1 MHPMVKPAL
10 RRAWRGLRRVQF
22 GVTPAHAVVLDPV
35 APETAAVLGLLD
47 GTRGVELLRAE
58 ARARGLPDGHLDAL
72 LGRLRSAGLLA
83 DAAHGR
89 PGRPGPAAGPG
100 DTALD
105 PLRADLASLSVVHPE
120 PGRAVRVLAARR
132 ALRVQ
137 VRGAGRVGTTV
148 AALLSA
154 AGVGTVEVLDS
165 GRVEP
170 WETSPGG
177 LPDESV
183 GERRATAA
191 RRSVGR
197 WRRRPGLRGGPGG
210 RAGRDGPGP
219 AGPGRDGDTAR
230 GGGLGG
236 VGDPMPGNGQGH
248 GGGGGL
254 DQEYG
259 HGRGGG
265 GGAGRGR
272 GGAGRG
278 RGPGEGV
285 DGAGLS
291 LVVVTPRDGLGA
303 YVPDPV
309 AAGPWIATGTPHLYA
324 GVLEAT
330 GAVGPLVLPGGTACA
345 RCLQEGRTDGEPDWP
360 RLLAQWRSGA
370 PQPLPACDLG
380 LATAVAGLAAA
391 HALAFLDGDLPASTG
406 TRWETSLP
414 LLEWRAER
422 LRPHPAC
429 PCGAAR
435 VTEGERTSSA
445 GGTQDTMAGNGPARH
460 GSLGFGGAYV

>member
-10 RRAWRGLRRVQF
+10 RRAWRSLRCVQF
-22 GVTPAHAVVLDPV
+22 GVAPAHAVVLDPV
-35 APETAAVLGLLD
+35 DPATGAVLGLLD
-47 GTRGVELLRAE
+47 GTRGTALLRAE
-58 ARARGLPDGHLDAL
+58 ARALGLPDGRLEAL
-72 LGRLRSAGLLA
+72 LGRLESAGLLT
-83 DAAHGR
+83 DAATGR
-89 PGRPGPAAGPG
+89 PGRAGPAAGAV
-100 DTALD
+100 DVALD

-120 PGRAVRVLAARR
+120 PDRAARTLAARR

-148 AALLSA
+148 AALLAA
-154 AGVGTVEVLDS
+154 AGVGSVEVLDA

-177 LPDESV
+177 LPAESV

-191 RRSVGR
+191 RRLVGR
-197 WRRRPGLRGGPGG
+197 WTREAGRPGPPGRPGG
-210 RAGRDGPGP
+210 GTRGRRERSGSG
-219 AGPGRDGDTAR
+219 
-230 GGGLGG
+230 
-236 VGDPMPGNGQGH
+236 
-248 GGGGGL
+248 
-254 DQEYG
+254 E
-259 HGRGGG
+259 GRGE
-265 GGAGRGR
+265 
-272 GGAGRG
+272 
-278 RGPGEGV
+278 P
-285 DGAGLS
+285 GLS

-309 AAGPWIATGTPHLYA
+309 PAEPWVSTGIPHLYA

-330 GAVGPLVLPGGTACA
+330 GVVGPLVLPGGTACA
-345 RCLQEGRTDGEPDWP
+345 RCLQEERTDRDPVTP

-370 PQPLPACDLG
+370 PHPLPACDLG

-406 TRWETSLP
+406 TRWEASLP

-435 VTEGERTSSA
+435 GEEGERASA
-445 GGTQDTMAGNGPARH
+445 VGDAQDTMAG
-460 GSLGFGGAYV
+460 

>member
-10 RRAWRGLRRVQF
+10 RRAWRGLRCVQF

-35 APETAAVLGLLD
+35 DPGTGSVLGLLD
-47 GTRGVELLRAE
+47 GTRGVDLLRAE
-58 ARARGLPDGHLDAL
+58 ARARGLPEGHLDAL
-72 LGRLRSAGLLA
+72 LGRLESAGLLA
-83 DAAHGR
+83 DAATGR
-89 PGRPGPAAGPG
+89 PGRPGPAAGAR
-100 DTALD
+100 DSALD

-120 PGRAVRVLAARR
+120 PDRAARTLAARR

-137 VRGAGRVGTTV
+137 VRGAGRVGTMV

-177 LPDESV
+177 LPPESV

-191 RRSVGR
+191 RRLVGS
-197 WRRRPGLRGGPGG
+197 WR
-210 RAGRDGPGP
+210 
-219 AGPGRDGDTAR
+219 
-230 GGGLGG
+230 
-236 VGDPMPGNGQGH
+236 
-248 GGGGGL
+248 
-254 DQEYG
+254 
-259 HGRGGG
+259 
-265 GGAGRGR
+265 RGR
-272 GGAGRG
+272 GAAVRPGAAAAG
-278 RGPGEGV
+278 RGPGERG
-285 DGAGLS
+285 GGTGLS

-303 YVPDPV
+303 YVPDPLP
-309 AAGPWIATGTPHLYA
+309 AGGWVATGTPHLYA

-330 GAVGPLVLPGGTACA
+330 GTVGPLVLPGGTACA
-345 RCLQEGRTDGEPDWP
+345 RCLQEARTDGEPVWP

-370 PQPLPACDLG
+370 PHPLPACDLG

-391 HALAFLDGDLPASTG
+391 HALVFLDGDLPASTG
-406 TRWETSLP
+406 TRWEASLP

-435 VTEGERTSSA
+435 AGEGERASAA
-445 GGTQDTMAGNGPARH
+445 GGAQDTMAG
-460 GSLGFGGAYV
+460 

>member
-1 MHPMVKPAL
+1 MNDLSDGGGEMHPMVKPAL
-10 RRAWRGLRRVQF
+10 RRAWRSLRCVQF
-22 GVTPAHAVVLDPV
+22 GVAPAHAVVLDPV
-35 APETAAVLGLLD
+35 DPATGAVLGLLD
-47 GTRGVELLRAE
+47 GTRGTALLRAE
-58 ARARGLPDGHLDAL
+58 ARALGLPDGRLEAL
-72 LGRLRSAGLLA
+72 LGRLESAGLLT
-83 DAAHGR
+83 DAATGR
-89 PGRPGPAAGPG
+89 PGKAGPAAGAV
-100 DTALD
+100 DVALD

-120 PGRAVRVLAARR
+120 PDRAARTLAARR

-148 AALLSA
+148 AALLAA
-154 AGVGTVEVLDS
+154 AGVGSVEVLDA

-177 LPDESV
+177 LPAESV

-191 RRSVGR
+191 RRLVGR
-197 WRRRPGLRGGPGG
+197 WTREAGRPGRPGRPGG
-210 RAGRDGPGP
+210 TRGRC
-219 AGPGRDGDTAR
+219 GRSGS
-230 GGGLGG
+230 G
-236 VGDPMPGNGQGH
+236 
-248 GGGGGL
+248 
-254 DQEYG
+254 E
-259 HGRGGG
+259 GRGE
-265 GGAGRGR
+265 
-272 GGAGRG
+272 
-278 RGPGEGV
+278 P
-285 DGAGLS
+285 GLS

-309 AAGPWIATGTPHLYA
+309 PAEPWVSTGTPHLYA

-330 GAVGPLVLPGGTACA
+330 GVVGPLVLPGGTACA
-345 RCLQEGRTDGEPDWP
+345 RCLQEERTDRDPVTP

-370 PQPLPACDLG
+370 PHPLPACDLG

-406 TRWETSLP
+406 TRWEASLP

-435 VTEGERTSSA
+435 GEEGERTSA
-445 GGTQDTMAGNGPARH
+445 VGDAQDTMAG
-460 GSLGFGGAYV
+460 